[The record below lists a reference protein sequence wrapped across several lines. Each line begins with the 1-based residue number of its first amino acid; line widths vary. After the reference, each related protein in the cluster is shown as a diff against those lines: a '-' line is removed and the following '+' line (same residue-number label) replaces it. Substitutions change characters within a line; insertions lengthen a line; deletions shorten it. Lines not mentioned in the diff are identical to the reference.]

1 MKKLILFAL
10 LTTALVSCKKE
21 EVKPTPAPTPTEN
34 EACKCGIVKSNVHNG
49 NGNWS
54 VLVQNNCSANTKYFS
69 TNFPQT
75 IGNVYC
81 AGQTW

>member
-1 MKKLILFAL
+1 MRRLILLAL

-21 EVKPTPAPTPTEN
+21 EVKPTAPTPTEN

-75 IGNVYC
+75 VGNVYC

>member
-1 MKKLILFAL
+1 MRRLILLAL

-21 EVKPTPAPTPTEN
+21 EVKPTAPAPTEN